1 MRKPFC
7 CESSRH
13 MFDQNYAKQQRGHGD
28 FPVYVGRTRQRGHG
42 LGNIIGSLCRRI
54 LPILKSFPP
63 IALRTGARIFD
74 DVNSGKTCKESAVKR
89 VQEPIS
95 SYMNSYMNQS
105 DNGVRRRRKAVK
117 RKRSTKRKRTTKR
130 KHTKK
135 CKRDIFS

>member
-13 MFDQNYAKQQRGHGD
+13 MFDQYYAKQQRGHGD
-28 FPVYVGRTRQRGHG
+28 FPVYIGRTRQRGHG
-42 LGNIIGSLCRRI
+42 LGNIIGSLWRRI
-54 LPILKSFPP
+54 LPILKSFAP

-74 DVNSGKTCKESAVKR
+74 DVNSGKTWKDSAVKR

-95 SYMNSYMNQS
+95 SYMNQS
-105 DNGVRRRRKAVK
+105 GNGVRRRRKAV
-117 RKRSTKRKRTTKR
+117 KRSTKRKRTTKR